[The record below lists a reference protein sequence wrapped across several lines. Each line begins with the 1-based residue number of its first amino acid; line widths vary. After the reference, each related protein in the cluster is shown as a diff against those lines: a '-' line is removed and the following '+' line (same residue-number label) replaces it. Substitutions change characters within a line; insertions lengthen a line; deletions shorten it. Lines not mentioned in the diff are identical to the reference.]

1 MRILILF
8 FLSLLLMPSRG
19 SGQTRAVLDHIGTF
33 MRADSLPIVFNLK
46 MYKEKGSDVWVI
58 GNAEERIRITDIRRK
73 GDSIFVGMPVFES
86 DLKLKATGGGLIAG
100 DWVKGTTGNDVIQ
113 RVVIRPGSQR
123 FEARGGKPLFDIS
136 GRWRVSITRPNGT
149 LRPAMAEF
157 RQRGQLLT
165 GTFLTPSGDY
175 RYLEGIVSGDSLQL
189 SCFDGSHA
197 YYFGARIDSE
207 GKISNGV
214 FAAGL
219 THLEKWSAELDA
231 GASLDESAAAM
242 NLRPGMERLGFR
254 FPDLDSNMVS
264 IRDERFRDKVVVVQ
278 IMGSWCPNCMD
289 ETAFLSEYYEKNRK
303 RGLEVIALA
312 YEYSTDFDRARK
324 SLMKFRQRYQVA
336 YPMLITG
343 VLSSDTLRTE
353 KTLPE
358 LTPIRAFPTTIFIGR
373 DGKVSKIHA
382 GFSGPATGVHFDKYK
397 RDFEETVTGL
407 LLQGN

>member
-8 FLSLLLMPSRG
+8 FSSLLLMPSRG
-19 SGQTRAVLDHIGTF
+19 SGQRPANLDHIGQF
-33 MRADSLPIVFNLK
+33 IRADSLPIVFNLR
-46 MYKEKGSDVWVI
+46 MLKEKGKDVWVI
-58 GNAEERIRITDIRRK
+58 ANADERISITDIRRK

-86 DLKLKATGGGLIAG
+86 ALKLKATGGGLIAG
-100 DWVKGTTGNDVIQ
+100 DWVKGTTGNDIIQ
-113 RVVIRPGSQR
+113 RVIIRPGGQR
-123 FEARGGKPLFDIS
+123 FIPRLGKPLFDIS

-157 RQRGQLLT
+157 RQSGQHLT

-197 YYFGARIDSE
+197 YYFGAHIDSE

-219 THLEKWSAELDA
+219 THLERWSAELDA

-242 NLRPGMERLGFR
+242 NLRPGMERLDFR
-254 FPDLDSNMVS
+254 FPDLDSNVVS

-289 ETAFLSEYYEKNRK
+289 ETAFLSEYYKKNRD

-312 YEYSTDFDRARK
+312 FEYSSDFDRARK

-343 VLSSDTLRTE
+343 VVSSDTLRTE

-358 LTPIRAFPTTIFIGR
+358 LTPIKVFPTTIFIGR
-373 DGKVSKIHA
+373 DGRVSKIHA
-382 GFSGPATGVHFDKYK
+382 GFAGPATGVHFDRYK
-397 RDFEETVTGL
+397 REFEETITGL
-407 LLQGN
+407 LRQAN